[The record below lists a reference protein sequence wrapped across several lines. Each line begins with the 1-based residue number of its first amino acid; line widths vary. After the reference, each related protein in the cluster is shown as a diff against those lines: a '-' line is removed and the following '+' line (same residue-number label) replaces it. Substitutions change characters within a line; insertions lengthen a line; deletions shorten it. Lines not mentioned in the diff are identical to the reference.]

1 LITIKTE
8 NIFCFKAAEWL
19 EGLGEESLN
28 IEEVVTD
35 IIGMTEA
42 PPPKAPRNRKSDIM
56 PDEEDDD
63 FNKVFDDHVATVA
76 ENEQTTFTELVHILT
91 GPFMSDLS
99 KARYVVTNNINTM
112 LL

>member
-1 LITIKTE
+1 M
-8 NIFCFKAAEWL
+8 
-19 EGLGEESLN
+19 N

-42 PPPKAPRNRKSDIM
+42 PPPRAPRHRKSEIM
-56 PDEEDDD
+56 PEEEDDD

-91 GPFMSDLS
+91 GPFMDDLS
-99 KARYVVTNNINTM
+99 KAR
-112 LL
+112 